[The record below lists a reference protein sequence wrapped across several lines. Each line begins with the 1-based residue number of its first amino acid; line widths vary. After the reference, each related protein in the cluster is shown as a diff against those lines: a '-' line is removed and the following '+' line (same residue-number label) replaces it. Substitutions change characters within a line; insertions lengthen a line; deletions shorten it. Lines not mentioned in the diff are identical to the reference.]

1 MWWSYGPLPKDVAA
15 LDVDNDGD
23 LDLIAIP
30 NDNSKVVA
38 LINPGNGQF
47 DDAERVELTEWN
59 GNTYDKLY
67 AHADVGG
74 TRDGIR
80 TLYAWKDGDPTIMQA
95 IEWSAA
101 SADVANRVAL
111 NTGFGSV
118 QDVVRADIQNKG
130 DESGELIYL
139 TSSSVTI
146 GLGISATIS
155 GFSGVLQKVAFADIT
170 GVCYCNTRTPPPH
183 ILTHHSYRVRFSF
196 HLCLTEH
203 CRAYRMDGKIS
214 SRRPTLGFTPSPTST
229 RAARQATLTL
239 VPRSTLAR
247 LGRPGTASS
256 ARSRWKT
263 LTATVRLQSQCP
275 PLLTQVLRPRHAA
288 QAITTST
295 LPTRTA
301 PRRERTSGGVP
312 T

>member
-101 SADVANRVAL
+101 STDVANRLAL

-170 GVCYCNTRTPPPH
+170 GVCYCNTRTPREQRQ
-183 ILTHHSYRVRFSF
+183 LRLNSFCSYQSPAPLLDRTLSCLQDGWKDLIAATDTGIYAIPYVYPGSATGNPYSGAKINIGPTWTSGDRVVSS
-196 HLCLTEH
+196 LEVEDI
-203 CRAYRMDGKIS
+203 DGNGEIAIS
-214 SRRPTLGFTPSPTST
+214 MPTI
-229 RAARQATLTL
+229 AH
-239 VPRSTLAR
+239 
-247 LGRPGTASS
+247 PGT
-256 ARSRWKT
+256 
-263 LTATVRLQSQCP
+263 
-275 PLLTQVLRPRHAA
+275 
-288 QAITTST
+288 
-295 LPTRTA
+295 
-301 PRRERTSGGVP
+301 
-312 T
+312 